1 MVVAAVVVAAVV
13 ALAAVAVAAVA
24 VVAVAHAHDHLDRL
38 DRPCSLQELAK
49 HPFGPQPAS
58 ALCTHTQRASLPH
71 PQGPLLL
78 PAAALPSAWQ
88 PVQQLPISLPP
99 PVLPGHGLSGPLQ
112 PGEEISRAPHNL
124 AMNEHAPQR
133 AAHARLPRQP
143 CAVPRRS

>member
-13 ALAAVAVAAVA
+13 AVAVVAVAAVA

-78 PAAALPSAWQ
+78 PARCSAICLAARSAAADLSATSRSAWARSVRSSAAWRRDLPSS
-88 PVQQLPISLPP
+88 V
-99 PVLPGHGLSGPLQ
+99 
-112 PGEEISRAPHNL
+112 
-124 AMNEHAPQR
+124 
-133 AAHARLPRQP
+133 
-143 CAVPRRS
+143 